1 LSAAAVRCALFIP
14 LFDELAEPSV
24 AIDIALVA
32 EAAGWDGVFVWD
44 HMLYRSPVERIADP
58 WTVMAAMA
66 QATERIALGPMVTP
80 IARRRPQVLARQA
93 ATLDRLSNGRL
104 IFGAGLGGDPGGELS
119 RFDEEMDARV
129 RAKLLDDGLEQ
140 IDRWWRGEEA
150 NDVQLLPTPVQHP
163 RIPIWVASRS
173 PNRAPIRRA
182 ARWDGWF
189 PIGLTSPDDLV
200 VEIAYAQQHRS
211 PDAGPWDIAVQG
223 LHDEDPA
230 PWSAAGAT
238 WWLVR
243 FEPFDL
249 PASHVRDVAEAGPPI
264 R

>member
-1 LSAAAVRCALFIP
+1 VRCALFIP
-14 LFDELAEPSV
+14 LFDELSEPSIAV
-24 AIDIALVA
+24 DIALVA

-44 HMLYRSPVERIADP
+44 HMLYRPPVERIADP

-66 QATERIALGPMVTP
+66 HATDRVALGPMVTP
-80 IARRRPQVLARQA
+80 IARRRSQVLARQA
-93 ATLDRLSNGRL
+93 VTLDRLSNGRV

-119 RFDEEMDARV
+119 RFDEEMDARM

-150 NDVQLLPTPVQHP
+150 NGVRLLPAPVQQP
-163 RIPIWVASRS
+163 RIPIWLASRS
-173 PNRAPIRRA
+173 PNRAPLRRA

-189 PIGLTSPDDLV
+189 PIGLSSPDELV
-200 VEIAYAQQHRS
+200 VQIAYAQQYRP
-211 PDAGPWDIAVQG
+211 PDAGSWDIAVQG

-230 PWSAAGAT
+230 PWVAAGAT

-249 PASHVRDVAEAGPPI
+249 PASHVREVAEAGPPVA
-264 R
+264 